1 MANLQEIADAVGV
14 SRTTVSNVLYGRT
27 KRVSPQTLQAI
38 STLLDAQGYVPNGGG
53 AGIKK
58 LTSHVIAVVLSPTRG
73 DGSALFQDPFF
84 AEFLGL
90 IQQETKTMG
99 YYTMALDGQA
109 LSDVVDMASRWNVD
123 GLLLLGFTQKQ
134 YQTLKKQLNKP
145 MVLVDGDVEQA
156 EGIYR
161 VGSDDYNGGW
171 QIGHYLLRRGFDSG
185 IFLGYGGSVSR
196 QRWLGFAN
204 AQGAGAQFV
213 LLPQEQLLRKKLYRE
228 QWPIFAKAGAL
239 AFSAD
244 YLAIE
249 AMQFFQDQGVS
260 IPRDLSISGFDDGYI
275 CQFARP
281 KLTTIG
287 QNISLKAK
295 TACQMLAAC
304 MAGKKGYSVENP
316 VNLVVRDSVI

>member
-38 STLLDAQGYVPNGGG
+38 SALLDAQGYVPNGGG

-58 LTSHVIAVVLSPTRG
+58 LTSHVIAVVFSPAQG
-73 DGSALFQDPFF
+73 DGKAVFQDPFF

-90 IQQETKTMG
+90 IQQQTKAMG
-99 YYTMALDGQA
+99 YYTMFLDGQV
-109 LSDVVDMASRWNVD
+109 LSDVADMSSRWNVD

-134 YQTLKKQLNKP
+134 YQALKKQLNKP
-145 MVLVDGDVEQA
+145 MVLVDGDVAQTN
-156 EGIYR
+156 GIYR

-171 QIGHYLLRRGFDSG
+171 QIGRYLLHRGFDRG
-185 IFLGYGGSVSR
+185 IFLGYGGHVSR

-204 AQGAGAQFV
+204 AQGSGAQFV
-213 LLPQEQLLRKKLYRE
+213 LLPQEERLRKNVYRA
-228 QWPIFAKAGAL
+228 QGSAFLKAGAL

-260 IPRDLSISGFDDGYI
+260 IPGDLSITGFDDGYI

-281 KLTTIG
+281 RLTTVG

-295 TACQMLAAC
+295 TACQMLVDS
-304 MAGKKGYSVENP
+304 MAGKEAYSVENP